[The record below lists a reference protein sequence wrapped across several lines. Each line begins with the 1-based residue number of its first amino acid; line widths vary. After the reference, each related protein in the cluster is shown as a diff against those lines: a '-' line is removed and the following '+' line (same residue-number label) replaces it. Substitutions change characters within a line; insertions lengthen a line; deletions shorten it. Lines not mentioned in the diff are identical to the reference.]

1 MTIIEQANQIRKDI
15 NVLTTSL
22 TDGQGLILASLF
34 EPWALKPY
42 AIGDRVR
49 HMGKLYKCVQAHTSQ
64 SDWAPDLTPALWVAV
79 SADEYPKW
87 AQPAG
92 AHDAYS
98 IGDKVTFE
106 GKKYTSKINSNI
118 WSPTAY
124 PQGWELIN

>member
-1 MTIIEQANQIRKDI
+1 MTIDEQANKIRKDI

-22 TDGQGLILASLF
+22 TDEQGLTLVALF
-34 EPWALKPY
+34 EPWTLKAY

-79 SADEYPKW
+79 SVDEYPQW
-87 AQPAG
+87 VQPAG
-92 AHDAYS
+92 AKDAYA

-106 GKKYTSKINSNI
+106 GKKYISKINSNV
-118 WSPTAY
+118 WSPTAH
-124 PQGWELIN
+124 PQEWQIA